1 MTLVVTLVLLTA
13 AARAASLKTSVSFDV
28 VVYGA
33 TPGGV
38 ASAVAAAREGARVA
52 LAEPSLYIGGAMSGT
67 YSDENVILGFLNVF

>member
-1 MTLVVTLVLLTA
+1 MTLAVTLVLLA
-13 AARAASLKTSVSFDV
+13 ATTRAATLKTSVSFDV

-38 ASAVAAAREGARVA
+38 ASAVAAARQGARVA

-67 YSDENVILGFLNVF
+67 YSDDNIILGLVL